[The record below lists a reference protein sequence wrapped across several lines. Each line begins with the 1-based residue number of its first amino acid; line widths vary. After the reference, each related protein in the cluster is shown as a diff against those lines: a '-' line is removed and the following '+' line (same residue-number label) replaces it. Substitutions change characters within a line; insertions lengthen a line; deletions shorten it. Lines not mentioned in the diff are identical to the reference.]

1 MNRLNRLAIMA
12 VLLLTG
18 GAACVAQNDND
29 PFPTVKLNKYEERM
43 IAFGQVRLG
52 GEVLGNGTIVAA
64 YCGNTI
70 RGKGTVKSTAERAD
84 IFSFNIGGD
93 DTDEPLHFKVFIPAT
108 ISAAH
113 HLSGEC
119 IIEVDQGDFFNPEE
133 GLGSVNNYY
142 YIDLPAPVVTTTST
156 EGWATTCLPY
166 NAEVPQ
172 SVTIYAATGIEQG
185 ELLVQQITG
194 SILPAM
200 TPVLIKTNGKEGLE
214 WLSRVATA
222 EAPATN
228 IFVGTT
234 ETTTVEANSVLTLGH
249 SNSTG
254 EIGFWRYTGT
264 TIAPNRAYIA
274 QWPSEARGV
283 TIRIEDGT
291 TGIDLP
297 GSIIPSSEATAHSS
311 AQPVHPMQA
320 SYTLDGRRLRD
331 GGFSAG
337 KRGICIKQGRKT
349 IIK

>member
-1 MNRLNRLAIMA
+1 
-12 VLLLTG
+12 
-18 GAACVAQNDND
+18 
-29 PFPTVKLNKYEERM
+29 
-43 IAFGQVRLG
+43 
-52 GEVLGNGTIVAA
+52 
-64 YCGNTI
+64 
-70 RGKGTVKSTAERAD
+70 
-84 IFSFNIGGD
+84 
-93 DTDEPLHFKVFIPAT
+93 
-108 ISAAH
+108 
-113 HLSGEC
+113 
-119 IIEVDQGDFFNPEE
+119 
-133 GLGSVNNYY
+133 
-142 YIDLPAPVVTTTST
+142 
-156 EGWATTCLPY
+156 
-166 NAEVPQ
+166 
-172 SVTIYAATGIEQG
+172 
-185 ELLVQQITG
+185 
-194 SILPAM
+194 
-200 TPVLIKTNGKEGLE
+200 
-214 WLSRVATA
+214 VATA

-297 GSIIPSSEATAHSS
+297 GSVIPSSEATAHSS